1 MEKTDASENPPK
13 GEKSLR
19 DQHIVENIFERALW
33 NVRYIVLLG
42 VIFGALSAIVLFI
55 AGSSEIY
62 HYSGGIFSDRAT
74 YPHP

>member
-1 MEKTDASENPPK
+1 MTSI
-13 GEKSLR
+13 
-19 DQHIVENIFERALW
+19 IVENIFERALW

-62 HYSGGIFSDRAT
+62 SYSGGIFSDRAACP
-74 YPHP
+74 YS